1 VENVSDVLIHRN
13 PEKMLNGSYNYDA
26 ESCAYSFASPYV
38 LKRLLALN
46 LNILVTDARNKY
58 KAGIYRGGDDG
69 NKFELLCLHGF
80 KISNVE
86 FLAEPLTDDAP
97 LKQVK
102 FPEKQVLKL
111 NWRENSLEANV
122 LYIPPYGNLESGDAF
137 CLIELDRRWTLVILQ
152 CTIAESHPVKQ
163 NGMKVIYNCFKMNP
177 ALKVDD
183 TVIIFM
189 IPENGKLKI
198 KQPVVTQ
205 KNGAAEELQRSTI
218 TITAQYKIQNALV
231 TLDTD

>member
-1 VENVSDVLIHRN
+1 
-13 PEKMLNGSYNYDA
+13 
-26 ESCAYSFASPYV
+26 
-38 LKRLLALN
+38 
-46 LNILVTDARNKY
+46 
-58 KAGIYRGGDDG
+58 
-69 NKFELLCLHGF
+69 
-80 KISNVE
+80 
-86 FLAEPLTDDAP
+86 
-97 LKQVK
+97 
-102 FPEKQVLKL
+102 
-111 NWRENSLEANV
+111 
-122 LYIPPYGNLESGDAF
+122 
-137 CLIELDRRWTLVILQ
+137 
-152 CTIAESHPVKQ
+152 
-163 NGMKVIYNCFKMNP
+163 MNP